1 MGQCQVVWHSRK
13 MKVVTTL
20 LPQVTPPFHMHT
32 VELRK
37 NGVLDD
43 LKHACE
49 GSIQI
54 VDIHSRVTE
63 DH

>member
-1 MGQCQVVWHSRK
+1 MRVVWHSRK

-20 LPQVTPPFHMHT
+20 LPQVTPPFPYAHCGLQ
-32 VELRK
+32 LRK